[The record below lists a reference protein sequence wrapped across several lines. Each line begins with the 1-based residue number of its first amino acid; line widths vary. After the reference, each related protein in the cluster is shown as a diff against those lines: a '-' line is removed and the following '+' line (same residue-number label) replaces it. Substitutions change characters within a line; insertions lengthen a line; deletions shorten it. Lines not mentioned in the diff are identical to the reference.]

1 MVEYGR
7 AEGYTDED
15 QTFEDY
21 LNNLASFIK
30 EKRAHFPDAGQ
41 EQKTMC
47 DAVT

>member
-21 LNNLASFIK
+21 LNNLANFIK
-30 EKRAHFPDAGQ
+30 EKRAHPPDA
-41 EQKTMC
+41 EQ
-47 DAVT
+47 